1 MSLFACKKVTKIY
14 HTSSEEIRALDAVQ
28 FTIEKGELLS
38 ISGRSGSGKTTLLNI
53 LGLLDSLTSGEVL
66 LDNIAYSSLNKK
78 ERTHIRRNDIGLIFQ
93 AYNLI
98 PVLTAT
104 ENVELALNALDKE
117 SLQKLGILNKNDKRD
132 CAINSLREVGLIGLE
147 KRKPYELSGG
157 QQQRISIA
165 RAIVKQPKVLLADEP
180 TANLDKDNSLHVI
193 RLIEKLNQEKGLT
206 CIYSSHDRLIL
217 ENVKRIIKLEDGK
230 ICSN

>member
-1 MSLFACKKVTKIY
+1 MQLFKTQNLTKIY
-14 HTSSEEIRALDAVQ
+14 NTTSEKVIALSNVSIEIN
-28 FTIEKGELLS
+28 EGELLA
-38 ISGRSGSGKTTLLNI
+38 ISGRSGSGKTTLLNL
-53 LGLLDSLTSGEVL
+53 LGLLDSISSGDILME
-66 LDNIAYSSLNKK
+66 DIAYSSLDKK
-78 ERTHIRRNDIGLIFQ
+78 GKTKIRREDIGMIFQ

-98 PVLTAT
+98 PVLTAE

-117 SLQKLGILNKNDKRD
+117 SLLRLNIHNKEDKRAL
-132 CAINSLREVGLIGLE
+132 CIQSLNDVGLINME
-147 KRKPYELSGG
+147 NRRPNELSGG

-180 TANLDKDNSLHVI
+180 TANLDKENSLNVI
-193 RLIEKLNQEKGLT
+193 SIMEKLNQEKGLT

-230 ICSN
+230 VC